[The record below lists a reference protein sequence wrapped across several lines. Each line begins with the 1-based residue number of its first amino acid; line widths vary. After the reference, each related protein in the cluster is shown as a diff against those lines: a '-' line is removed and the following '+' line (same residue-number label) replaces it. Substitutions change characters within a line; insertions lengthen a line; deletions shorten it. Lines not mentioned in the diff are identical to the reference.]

1 MHAASGEGRGPGGCP
16 PGITQPTVV
25 PTVGAGAWQCA
36 QKLGSHDECL
46 GGRVYEVTE
55 IFDGHKSLQ
64 AAALSAAGLARAIVH
79 AGVGEGGSLL
89 VHDRAH
95 PFPSSPQTLLANSFP
110 STPEIIHFPQSI
122 FLPRPHRPLA
132 C

>member
-1 MHAASGEGRGPGGCP
+1 MCAALGEGRGPGGCP

-46 GGRVYEVTE
+46 GGRVCEVTE

-64 AAALSAAGLARAIVH
+64 AAALSAAGLAGLLCMRARVR
-79 AGVGEGGSLL
+79 GVPCSCMTGHIPFPAALKFCWQIHSLL
-89 VHDRAH
+89 
-95 PFPSSPQTLLANSFP
+95 
-110 STPEIIHFPQSI
+110 
-122 FLPRPHRPLA
+122 PRK
-132 C
+132 